1 MWKQIQDLTRKKVP
15 IPPRC
20 SYEANNISQSILVF
34 FIGSALTL
42 KAAVNALHSVCPKWY
57 KIGVQLDVPSFQL
70 RNIEKKS
77 SDSMDK
83 LCDTLDYWMSK
94 ETSCS
99 WRYLVNALKAP
110 IVDEIRL
117 AKEIEEKHC
126 DPEEQGSGDELKTS
140 VEDKYQQGKFELP
153 ALNGNKFVPVYAE
166 ILNQDNVITPEGAPG
181 HSPQEEQS
189 SNDELEASV
198 EAKCQQGMIVF

>member
-1 MWKQIQDLTRKKVP
+1 MKP
-15 IPPRC
+15 IIFHNPF
-20 SYEANNISQSILVF
+20 LVF

-57 KIGVQLDVPSFQL
+57 KIGVQLNVPSFQL
-70 RNIEKKS
+70 RNIERKS
-77 SDSMDK
+77 SDSMNK
-83 LCDTLDYWMSK
+83 LCDTLDYWRSK
-94 ETSCS
+94 ETSRS

-126 DPEEQGSGDELKTS
+126 GPEEQSSGDELKT
-140 VEDKYQQGKFELP
+140 DKYQQSKFELP
-153 ALNGNKFVPVYAE
+153 ALNGNKFAPVYAE

-189 SNDELEASV
+189 SDDELEYDYILPAPLNDSIYAINLYSYFCRSS
-198 EAKCQQGMIVF
+198 ES